1 MSELLLLCETPKV
14 KPQRWGKLSGKRT
27 IIHLSS
33 GESLSEATEGEI
45 PEALGQGVISQVKGQ
60 GSFGF
65 FPKLPCFFLGRFH
78 YIFKLD
84 RAFFA
89 KLDCVSKDLGI

>member
-1 MSELLLLCETPKV
+1 VSELLLLRETPKV

-45 PEALGQGVISQVKGQ
+45 PEALG
-60 GSFGF
+60 
-65 FPKLPCFFLGRFH
+65 
-78 YIFKLD
+78 
-84 RAFFA
+84 
-89 KLDCVSKDLGI
+89 

>member
-1 MSELLLLCETPKV
+1 MDYRRDFVSELLLLCETPKV

-45 PEALGQGVISQVKGQ
+45 PEALG
-60 GSFGF
+60 
-65 FPKLPCFFLGRFH
+65 
-78 YIFKLD
+78 
-84 RAFFA
+84 
-89 KLDCVSKDLGI
+89 